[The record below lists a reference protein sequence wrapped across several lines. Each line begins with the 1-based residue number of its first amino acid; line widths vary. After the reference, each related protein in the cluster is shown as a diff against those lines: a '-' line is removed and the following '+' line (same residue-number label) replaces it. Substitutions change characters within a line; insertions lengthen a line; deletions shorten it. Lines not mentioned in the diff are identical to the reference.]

1 MGCCSSC
8 TLPSL
13 TPFSPFRQI
22 PLTHSYETKASN
34 SVRFSSQ
41 AAKHALMLDT
51 LTGSFP
57 PQCKCFDKV
66 YSLLPLLFFPV
77 LSPNPPPLSYVNN
90 ALFSYSSCP
99 SALTPSRRRHRGNA
113 RKIKLTLHQ
122 CSGSHFHLSI
132 PRSQRWCY
140 LRKSYLTWPTPER
153 KTRALFYF
161 TSYISNHSLVTTSCQ
176 RLCTV

>member
-22 PLTHSYETKASN
+22 LLTHSYETKASN

-77 LSPNPPPLSYVNN
+77 LSTNPPPLSYVNN

-122 CSGSHFHLSI
+122 CSGSRFHPSI

-140 LRKSYLTWPTPER
+140 LRMNYLTL
-153 KTRALFYF
+153 A
-161 TSYISNHSLVTTSCQ
+161 SS
-176 RLCTV
+176 